1 MRKTSCKI
9 IINFS
14 NETVRDDSVPTS
26 SKSLSFA
33 DIGNVKI
40 ENNAVSNYATLELNQ
55 FCLDGTQQFMP
66 EVKEDAGFCL
76 VSSQLSDNNCVI
88 LDAEK
93 PVIYVTFPD
102 PVTTNGFSFSFK
114 DAFPQKIRIKWFDSN
129 NVLITDMNF
138 TTDNRDFFTCIN
150 KVSGFKK
157 AEIYFIN
164 ATFPQS
170 RIKVESMDFGIKVIQ
185 NKESISSATVLE
197 ELNMISSELSI
208 NKFTFTLFNNDD
220 SFNLLNPKGFY
231 QYIEPGSK
239 VAVIETVNGVDK
251 NMGTFYLD
259 KFDTK
264 NENEISFNTIDAIGR
279 IGKTNF
285 KKGKIY
291 TGETLEQVVG
301 EIMTSADFTS
311 YTISDELKPIPIY
324 GYIPVCTHREA
335 LQQVCFANRAVAD
348 CSRSD
353 KINIYRI
360 SSTPESRIEQNRVFE
375 NGSSI
380 KLKENISDI
389 SITTHRYVKETEAST
404 IFEGNLNAGI
414 NEIEFTNPTTELTVN
429 GATVVDS
436 GLNFV
441 RVNVPSY
448 QNVVIRGKIYNDS
461 KVVYNKS
468 YDGLKNNT
476 LKISNATLVTEEN
489 IALVLDN
496 AFNYYGL
503 RREAEQ
509 EYILEAEKVGKW
521 YNLVSKL
528 GFIVSGGI
536 ESQSIDLVN
545 GFLSTAR
552 LVGYNAYNSD
562 TIFTGV
568 ELYTGEE
575 IGEI

>member
-1 MRKTSCKI
+1 MRKTSCRI
-9 IINFS
+9 ILNFS
-14 NETVRDDSVPTS
+14 SETARDNSIPTS

-33 DIGNVKI
+33 NIQNVKT
-40 ENNAVSNYATLELNQ
+40 ENNTVYNYATLELNQ
-55 FCLDGTQQFMP
+55 FILDGTAPFMP
-66 EVKEDAGFCL
+66 DVKEDAGYCL
-76 VSSQLSDNNCVI
+76 VSSQLSGTDCTI

-93 PVIYVTFPD
+93 PVVYVSFPS
-102 PVTTNGFSFSFK
+102 PVTTNGFSFAFK
-114 DAFPQKIRIKWFDSN
+114 DVFPEKIRVKWYDSSDS
-129 NVLITDMNF
+129 LITDMNF
-138 TTDNRDFFTCIN
+138 TTDNHDFFTCVN
-150 KVSGFKK
+150 KVSGFKR

-170 RIKVESMDFGIKVIQ
+170 RIKMESMDFGIKIVQ
-185 NKESISSATVLE
+185 NKESISSAVVLE
-197 ELNMISSELSI
+197 ELNMISSEISI
-208 NKFTFTLFNNDD
+208 NKFNFTLFNKDD
-220 SFNLLNPKGFY
+220 NFNLLNPKGFY
-231 QYIEPGSK
+231 QYIEPGSR
-239 VAVIETVNGVDK
+239 VTAIETINGIDK

-264 NENEISFNTIDAIGR
+264 NENEISFETIDAIGR
-279 IGKTNF
+279 IAKTNF

-291 TGETLEQVVG
+291 TGETLEQVIG
-301 EIMTSADFTS
+301 DIMTSADFAS
-311 YTISDELKPIPIY
+311 YTISEELKPIQIY

-335 LQQVCFANRAVAD
+335 LQQVCFANRAIAD

-360 SSTPESRIEQNRVFE
+360 STTPESRIEQNRVFE

-380 KLKENISDI
+380 KLKQTISDI
-389 SITTHRYVKETEAST
+389 SITTHRYVKETESST
-404 IFEGNLNAGI
+404 VFEGNLNPGI
-414 NEIEFTNPTTELTVN
+414 NEIEFSNPTTELVVN
-429 GATVVDS
+429 GATIIDS

-441 RVNVPSY
+441 KLNVPTY
-448 QNVVIRGKIYNDS
+448 QNVVISGKVYNDS

-489 IALVLDN
+489 IMLVLNN
-496 AFNYYGL
+496 AFDYYGL

-509 EYILEAEKVGKW
+509 EYIIDAEKVGRW

-545 GFLSTAR
+545 GFLSTAK

-562 TIFTGV
+562 TIFTGL
-568 ELYTGEE
+568 ELYTGET